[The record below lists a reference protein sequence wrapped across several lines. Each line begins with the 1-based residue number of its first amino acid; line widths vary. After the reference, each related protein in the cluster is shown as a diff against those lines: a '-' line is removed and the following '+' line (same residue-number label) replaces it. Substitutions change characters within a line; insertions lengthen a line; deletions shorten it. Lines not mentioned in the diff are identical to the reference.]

1 MLAQKQPLIQR
12 VRNSSLVERLCAENL
27 TGLNL
32 TPKLRQHVYMLGR
45 GALYTRRNSS
55 ASGCGVYRSENA
67 GMSSANAVRICMAES
82 LRFLEEGSSAPGQSG
97 AKVRPNGVAD
107 AQTVEIPS
115 PPKELNTGTHMKS
128 RSRVLVPVAIEG
140 S

>member
-1 MLAQKQPLIQR
+1 M
-12 VRNSSLVERLCAENL
+12 
-27 TGLNL
+27 
-32 TPKLRQHVYMLGR
+32 
-45 GALYTRRNSS
+45 
-55 ASGCGVYRSENA
+55 YRSENA

-115 PPKELNTGTHMKS
+115 PPKELSTGTRSKS
-128 RSRVLVPVAIEG
+128 QSRVLVPVEIEG

>member
-1 MLAQKQPLIQR
+1 
-12 VRNSSLVERLCAENL
+12 
-27 TGLNL
+27 
-32 TPKLRQHVYMLGR
+32 
-45 GALYTRRNSS
+45 
-55 ASGCGVYRSENA
+55 
-67 GMSSANAVRICMAES
+67 MSSANAVRICMAES
-82 LRFLEEGSSAPGQSG
+82 LRFLEEGSSAQGKPG
-97 AKVRPNGVAD
+97 AKARRRRVAD

>member
-32 TPKLRQHVYMLGR
+32 TPKLRQSSNGLGR

-115 PPKELNTGTHMKS
+115 PPKELSTGTHMKS
-128 RSRVLVPVAIEG
+128 QSRVLVPVEIEG
-140 S
+140 N